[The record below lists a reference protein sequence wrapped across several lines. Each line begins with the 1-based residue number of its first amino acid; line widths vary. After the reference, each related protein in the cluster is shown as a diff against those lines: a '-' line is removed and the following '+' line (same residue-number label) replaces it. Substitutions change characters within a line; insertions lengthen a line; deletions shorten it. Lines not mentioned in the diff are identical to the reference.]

1 MNRGCSVCLYLT
13 ESVNG
18 NLMDCN
24 ILLNDVGLM
33 CIFVRNAG

>member
-1 MNRGCSVCLYLT
+1 MNRGYFVCLDLT

-24 ILLNDVGLM
+24 ILLNDVDLM
-33 CIFVRNAG
+33 YIFV